1 MRALVFG
8 GTSGIGARTAELL
21 AENGSDVVIAGRRQS
36 QGEALAS
43 RLGDRTE
50 FVRCDVTVE
59 SDVART
65 VAHTVDRVGGI
76 DALVNCAGG
85 GVPEPRGI
93 AAADLETTE
102 ATLRVHLLGV
112 VAAMKHVAPVMVAQ
126 RSGSI
131 VNVASLGGLVAG
143 WSALSYSAAKAALI
157 HLTRCVAVE
166 LGEFGVRVNSVSP
179 GPTRTGIFG
188 KSAGLEPEAADR
200 LVERLEPLFESLVRP
215 WQPFPRMAVADDVA
229 RAVAWL
235 AGDDAR
241 FVNGHD
247 LVVDGGISAGR
258 PLSVSDGNREK
269 VAAALAGVPA
279 PEPAS

>member
-1 MRALVFG
+1 VSLRALVFG
-8 GTSGIGARTAELL
+8 GTSGIGARTAELF
-21 AENGSDVVIAGRRQS
+21 AEDGSDVVIAGRRRR

-43 RLGDRTE
+43 RLGAE

-59 SDVART
+59 SEVARA
-65 VAHTVDRVGGI
+65 VAHAVRRLGGI

-112 VAAMKHVAPVMVAQ
+112 IAAMKHVAPVLIAQ

-131 VNVASLGGLVAG
+131 VNVASLGGLLAG
-143 WSALSYSAAKAALI
+143 WSAMGYSAAKAALI
-157 HLTRCVAVE
+157 HVTRCVAVE

-179 GPTRTGIFG
+179 GPTGTGIFG
-188 KSAGLEPEAADR
+188 KSAGLDPDEADR
-200 LVERLEPLFESLVRP
+200 LAGRLEPLFESLVRP
-215 WQPFPRMAVADDVA
+215 WQPFPRLAVADDVA
-229 RAVAWL
+229 RAVVWL
-235 AGDDAR
+235 ASDAAR

-258 PLSVSDGNREK
+258 PLSVSDGSREK
-269 VAAALAGVPA
+269 IAAAVRRAA
-279 PEPAS
+279 NS